1 MEAVLEV
8 DKKNITKAHIKKIE
22 LEYGD
27 MNYIIANLE
36 EKVIDNN
43 GEIYRYTISKEKDQE
58 LEKMIWE
65 YENIDEYDY
74 WPDKS
79 KDHPPIRVL
88 WRIGFYDE
96 YGKYYHKNGALSYP
110 PDFMKLIKL
119 LEELDKDK

>member
-1 MEAVLEV
+1 
-8 DKKNITKAHIKKIE
+8 
-22 LEYGD
+22 

-43 GEIYRYTISKEKDQE
+43 GEIYRYTISEEKDQE

-79 KDHPPIRVL
+79 KDHPPVAVL

-96 YGKYYHKNGALSYP
+96 YGTYYHKNGALSYP
-110 PDFMKLIKL
+110 KDFMELVKL